1 MSPNRS
7 AMAAARRVP
16 SSLVAEVGQE
26 GPSGVYWLQPSTSVR
41 NSAPLQFALPATDHS
56 GPARGRAPRPT
67 IAFQVDRG
75 APAYGGEGSS
85 VFRRRGRRAEV
96 VDQGRR
102 SGLRRRGVLR
112 VPPMAPRV
120 SCSRVARVDRLS
132 SPGRPPRAPARASAV
147 SATPCLRRACRPERR
162 GRGGGNGKPVLD
174 RPARKGRQRP
184 RPECDRI
191 ELGTP
196 SPTRFPG
203 LLDPVRLKNRRAA
216 RALVSELAGETFTLA
231 PVPHLPGRAAM
242 PRAIGLRTVLIVGRS
257 HQQMRDRPASCPKAR
272 RGLGVEIL
280 VVGQRASGGQRR
292 VAVRR
297 AYELWGTERRSKG
310 AQVTSRREWGER
322 STWNGGAL
330 EPWRDRDRVRTCR
343 RSAPVRKVPRGTQDA
358 ARPTGPVGR
367 RAGPRSWS

>member
-1 MSPNRS
+1 MVSVQ
-7 AMAAARRVP
+7 RVGGP
-16 SSLVAEVGQE
+16 E
-26 GPSGVYWLQPSTSVR
+26 GEDS
-41 NSAPLQFALPATDHS
+41 
-56 GPARGRAPRPT
+56 
-67 IAFQVDRG
+67 
-75 APAYGGEGSS
+75 
-85 VFRRRGRRAEV
+85 
-96 VDQGRR
+96 
-102 SGLRRRGVLR
+102 
-112 VPPMAPRV
+112 
-120 SCSRVARVDRLS
+120 
-132 SPGRPPRAPARASAV
+132 
-147 SATPCLRRACRPERR
+147 
-162 GRGGGNGKPVLD
+162 GRGQSGTGSNSG
-174 RPARKGRQRP
+174 RP
-184 RPECDRI
+184 RP
-191 ELGTP
+191 
-196 SPTRFPG
+196 PG
-203 LLDPVRLKNRRAA
+203 SSACSIRCGSKTVGRHA
-216 RALVSELAGETFTLA
+216 ALVSELASETFTLA